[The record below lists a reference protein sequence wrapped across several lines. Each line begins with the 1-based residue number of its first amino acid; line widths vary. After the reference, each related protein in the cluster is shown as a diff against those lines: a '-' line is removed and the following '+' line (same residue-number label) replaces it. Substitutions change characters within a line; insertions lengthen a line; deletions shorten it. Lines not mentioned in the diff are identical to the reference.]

1 MTNVMSKDNNNI
13 LNQVDYIDED
23 LKYKIVRVKKVNE
36 DIVLYSKKS
45 VEDLQDS
52 LIVGYVNH
60 NHFEDTIDLDKTY
73 LDLGDEYLQ
82 VFKQKKTFRKLSGYV
97 RIDDDKFVGYIKR
110 RLLLPLIPL
119 LFILLLFVIVW
130 FIFFYRLPKGTPV
143 PNLKELANTVI
154 SDGQVNNNDLFVG
167 NTEYIEFAGYSFLY
181 ATENEPSVL
190 LENPESND
198 VYFTYEVI
206 LEETGEVILEE
217 TGLIQPGT
225 ALPWEVFTCLE
236 KGEHKVSFRVRTYDM
251 TNTNVEYTPTIMD
264 NITIKIY

>member
-1 MTNVMSKDNNNI
+1 MTNIMSKDNNNI

-23 LKYKIVRVKKVNE
+23 LKYKIVRVKKVDE

-73 LDLGDEYLQ
+73 LGLGDEYLQ

-97 RIDDDKFVGYIKR
+97 RIDDDKFVGYVKR

-130 FIFFYRLPKGTPV
+130 FIFFYKLPKGTPV

-190 LENPESND
+190 
-198 VYFTYEVI
+198 
-206 LEETGEVILEE
+206 
-217 TGLIQPGT
+217 
-225 ALPWEVFTCLE
+225 
-236 KGEHKVSFRVRTYDM
+236 
-251 TNTNVEYTPTIMD
+251 
-264 NITIKIY
+264 